1 MSYVYNHGDYVKFVR
16 TTSAVWENV
25 PASEKNSDTLYFV
38 LNAAKT
44 SGDLYL
50 GATLISGGIQ
60 SSFSLSDLNDVLAY
74 NAVNLTDGDLL
85 TWNATN
91 NQWEPTTLFD
101 VLSDITSS
109 IEVMTGATSTTDG
122 KKGLVPVPARG

>member
-91 NQWEPTTLFD
+91 NRWEPTTLFD